1 MATTLTGLKIWDG
14 NRQLDA
20 NAIRIE
26 SDRITA
32 IGNHEEVSAGSEV
45 VDFAGATAIPGLID
59 AHVHMVLDPT
69 RRTPPGAGDVPDL
82 DAMRERA
89 RQMLD
94 AGITTARDLGG
105 GHWQELKLRDEI
117 NSGAVQGPRLLCA
130 GQPVTSVGGHCHF
143 WGGEAANAAEIET
156 VINRQLDHHVDLLK
170 VMATGGRMT
179 SGSRPEQPQF
189 SVEELAVV
197 VARAEQAGMH
207 VAAHCHGTAGIHAA
221 ACAGVTTIEH
231 CSWVGEG
238 GWASDYQVDVA
249 ELIATSGIRVSP
261 TVNAGWQRM
270 IGNPVGDRVKAAF
283 NAMIDLGIPLIA
295 STDAGIPGVNHHD
308 LPKALAVFSTLADL
322 SSEYTLASAT
332 SRSAS
337 ALGIDHVTGS
347 IRAGLS
353 ADLLVVDGDPL
364 TNLSALEKP
373 LAVWARG
380 RRHR

>member
-20 NAIRIE
+20 NAIRIDN
-26 SDRITA
+26 DRITA
-32 IGNHEEVSAGSEV
+32 IGDHESVSASSEIIE
-45 VDFAGATAIPGLID
+45 FAGATAIPGLID
-59 AHVHMVLDPT
+59 AHVHMVLDPN
-69 RRTPPGAGDVPDL
+69 RRTPPDAGDVPDL
-82 DAMRERA
+82 DAMRVRA
-89 RQMLD
+89 GQMLD

-117 NSGAVQGPRLLCA
+117 NSGATHGPRLLCA
-130 GQPVTSVGGHCHF
+130 GQPVTSIGGHCHF
-143 WGGEAANAAEIET
+143 WGGEAADASEIET
-156 VINRQLDHHVDLLK
+156 VINRQLEHRVDLLK

-179 SGSRPEQPQF
+179 SGSSPEKPQF
-189 SVEELAVV
+189 SIAELSVV
-197 VARAEQAGMH
+197 VARADEAGLH
-207 VAAHCHGTAGIHAA
+207 VAAHCHGTTGIHAA

-238 GWASDYQVDVA
+238 GWASDYQADVA

-261 TVNAGWQRM
+261 TVNAGWRRM

-283 NAMIDLGIPLIA
+283 KAMIELGIPLIA
-295 STDAGIPGVNHHD
+295 STDAGIPGVIHHD
-308 LPKALAVFSTLADL
+308 LPKALAVFNTLADT

-332 SRSAS
+332 SRSAR

-347 IRAGLS
+347 IQTGLS
-353 ADLLVVDGDPL
+353 ADLLIVDGDPL
-364 TNLSALEKP
+364 KNLSALEKP